1 MTTREALIS
10 KFSPKSDYRPV
21 FLPDLRIWYDW
32 QKENSLL
39 PDRWKNF
46 TLDDICLDTRIPI
59 WRLVRPWR
67 FESVFPVVTAEEA
80 GEKTTTID
88 INGHKIA
95 SRWTRGPD
103 GDWWQTEY
111 PVKTADDLKAVLEY
125 VESGTYQFELD
136 SVTVARDEVADD
148 GLVAIDLPARPF
160 SWLMLEMLG
169 WSEGLMLL
177 LDAEDIIK
185 TIVETADKKLQQ
197 LVADLSKCAETIFYS
212 PDNLDGQF
220 VSPPYFSEYLAESYS
235 KSSQTLH
242 ENGKYLTVHAG
253 GPVGSLMEAVSK
265 TGIDAIAGICGPP
278 QGDTPMK
285 EAREKAGDK
294 LVLIGG
300 IPQDYLLPS
309 VKIGELEKALELT
322 MAEAESDSRIII
334 SIADHV
340 PIDADISRLELAAQ
354 RFRD

>member
-1 MTTREALIS
+1 MTARETLLS
-10 KFSPKSDYRPV
+10 KFSPDPDNRPG
-21 FLPDLRIWYDW
+21 FLPDLSIWYDW

-39 PDRWKNF
+39 PDRWKNHP
-46 TLDDICLDTRIPI
+46 LDDICREMRIPI

-67 FESVFPVVTAEEA
+67 VESVHPIVAAEDA

-88 INGHKIA
+88 INGHKIT

-103 GDWWQTEY
+103 GDWWQTDY

-136 SVTVARDEVADD
+136 SAAAARDEVADD
-148 GLVAIDLPARPF
+148 GVVAVDLPARPF

-197 LVADLSKCAETIFYS
+197 LVDDLSKCAESIFYS

-220 VSPPYFSEYLAESYS
+220 VSPPYFSDYLSESYS
-235 KSSQTLH
+235 KSTQTLH
-242 ENGKYLTVHAG
+242 ENGKHLMVHAG
-253 GPVGSLMEAVSK
+253 GPIGSLLTAVSEAD
-265 TGIDAIAGICGPP
+265 IDAVAGICGPP
-278 QGDTPMK
+278 QGDTPLK

-294 LVLIGG
+294 LVLVGG
-300 IPQDYLLPS
+300 IPQDCLLPS
-309 VKIGELEKALELT
+309 VDVGELEKALDMT
-322 MAEAESDSRIII
+322 IAEAESDSRIIV

-340 PIDADISRLELAAQ
+340 PIDADISRLELAAK
-354 RFRD
+354 RFF